1 MVEKDEFDKGP
12 RALFN
17 YGHTFGHAIEVISDF
32 KVSHGQAVTRGM
44 DIANFISLKENKITY
59 SIFKENR
66 SILEKNFPGIKI
78 NINQIDRFIG
88 LLKKDKKAH
97 SGEIRCIIP
106 EKENN
111 MIIHSIKDFA
121 FLEKIISQYVQEIW

>member
-111 MIIHSIKDFA
+111 MIIHSITDFA